1 MKLAG
6 FLLMPAGWIIALAAL
21 VLLPSS
27 ASRTVFVLA
36 GSACMTVTLLVW
48 LLVSHSTL
56 PEATPPSS

>member
-36 GSACMTVTLLVW
+36 GIGVELLGLFIV
-48 LLVSHSTL
+48 VRAHAISDRTQQR
-56 PEATPPSS
+56 